1 MIQNRLQL
9 DAAPVAP
16 DRVLG
21 SASSGL
27 AVAAET
33 MGFGRL
39 GIAATCVGALVAVP
53 AVDA

>member
-39 GIAATCVGALVAVP
+39 HRRHVRGGLVAVP